1 MSFIGKLDFKKS
13 KVEFADGRKM
23 LQASLKGKFNR
34 DQLSKNING
43 LAKEINSKHVQ
54 LGISAHY
61 KNVDKWTPS
70 LISNSNGHVPVWDP
84 SDSPD
89 TQEAYENDEIDFI
102 HVFVIED
109 KKAPEIKRLKPKN
122 NVMFK

>member
-1 MSFIGKLDFKKS
+1 MSFIGKLNFEKS
-13 KVEFADGRKM
+13 KVVFADGRKM

-43 LAKEINSKHVQ
+43 LANEIDSKHVQ

-61 KNVDKWTPS
+61 KNIDKWAPS
-70 LISNSNGHVPVWDP
+70 LISNSNGHIPVWDP

-109 KKAPEIKRLKPKN
+109 KNAPEIKRLKPKN

>member
-1 MSFIGKLDFKKS
+1 MSFIGKLDFKNS

-43 LAKEINSKHVQ
+43 LAKEINSKDVQ

-61 KNVDKWTPS
+61 KNVNKWTPS
-70 LISNSNGHVPVWDP
+70 LISYSNGHVPVWDP

-102 HVFVIED
+102 HVFVIEN
-109 KKAPEIKRLKPKN
+109 KNAPKLKILKPKN
-122 NVMFK
+122 NK

>member
-1 MSFIGKLDFKKS
+1 MSFIGKLDFKNS

-43 LAKEINSKHVQ
+43 LAKEINSKDVQ

-61 KNVDKWTPS
+61 KNVNKWTPS
-70 LISNSNGHVPVWDP
+70 LISYSNGHVPVWDP

-89 TQEAYENDEIDFI
+89 TQEAYENDDIDFI
-102 HVFVIED
+102 HVFVIEN
-109 KKAPEIKRLKPKN
+109 KNAPKLKILKPKN
-122 NVMFK
+122 NK

>member
-1 MSFIGKLDFKKS
+1 
-13 KVEFADGRKM
+13 M

-43 LAKEINSKHVQ
+43 LAKEINSKDVQ

-61 KNVDKWTPS
+61 KNVNKWTPS
-70 LISNSNGHVPVWDP
+70 LISYSNGHIPVWDP

-102 HVFVIED
+102 HVFVIEN
-109 KKAPEIKRLKPKN
+109 KNAPKLKILKPKN
-122 NVMFK
+122 NK

>member
-1 MSFIGKLDFKKS
+1 MSFIGKLDFKNS

-43 LAKEINSKHVQ
+43 LAKEINSKDVQ

-61 KNVDKWTPS
+61 KNVNKWTPS
-70 LISNSNGHVPVWDP
+70 LISYSNGHVPVWDP

-89 TQEAYENDEIDFI
+89 TQEAYENDDIDFI
-102 HVFVIED
+102 HVFVIEN
-109 KKAPEIKRLKPKN
+109 KNAPEIKRLKPKN
-122 NVMFK
+122 NK

>member
-1 MSFIGKLDFKKS
+1 MSFIGKLDFKNS
-13 KVEFADGRKM
+13 KVEFADGQKM

-43 LAKEINSKHVQ
+43 LAKEINSKDVQ

-61 KNVDKWTPS
+61 KNVNKWTPS
-70 LISNSNGHVPVWDP
+70 LISYSNGHVPVWDP

-89 TQEAYENDEIDFI
+89 TQEAYENDDIDFI
-102 HVFVIED
+102 HVFVIEN
-109 KKAPEIKRLKPKN
+109 KNAPKLKILKPKN
-122 NVMFK
+122 NK

>member
-13 KVEFADGRKM
+13 KVVFADGRKM

-43 LAKEINSKHVQ
+43 LANEIDSKHVQ

-61 KNVDKWTPS
+61 KNIDKWTPS
-70 LISNSNGHVPVWDP
+70 LISNSNGHIPVWDP

-109 KKAPEIKRLKPKN
+109 KNAPEIKRLKPKN

>member
-1 MSFIGKLDFKKS
+1 MSFIGKLDFKNS
-13 KVEFADGRKM
+13 KVEFADGQKM

-43 LAKEINSKHVQ
+43 LAKEINSKDVQ

-61 KNVDKWTPS
+61 KNVNKWTPS
-70 LISNSNGHVPVWDP
+70 LISYSNGHVPVWDP

-102 HVFVIED
+102 HVFVIEN
-109 KKAPEIKRLKPKN
+109 KNAPKLKILKPKN
-122 NVMFK
+122 NK